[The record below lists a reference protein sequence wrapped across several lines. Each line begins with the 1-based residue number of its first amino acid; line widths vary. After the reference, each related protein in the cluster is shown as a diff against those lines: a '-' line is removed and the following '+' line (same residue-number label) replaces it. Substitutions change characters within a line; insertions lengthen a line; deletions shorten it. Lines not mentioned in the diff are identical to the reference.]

1 MNNKKKLVLVVC
13 GAGTLTSVM
22 ASQGVEEGLKKKGI
36 KDVEIKVG
44 RIDDIER
51 FRDRISVLICTMN
64 IRTEYEFPVIRGT
77 AFITGD
83 EEGQKEIVDR
93 TAAYLTKEKEK

>member
-1 MNNKKKLVLVVC
+1 MKKLVMVVC

-22 ASQGVEEGLKKKGI
+22 ASQGVEEGLKKRGI

-51 FRDRISVLICTMN
+51 FKDQISVLVCTMN
-64 IRTEYEFPVIRGT
+64 LRTEYPFPVIRGT
-77 AFITGD
+77 CFITGD
-83 EEGQKEIVDR
+83 EEGQEDVVNKVAE
-93 TAAYLTKEKEK
+93 YLENN

>member
-1 MNNKKKLVLVVC
+1 MSNKKKLVLVVC

-22 ASQGVEEGLKKKGI
+22 ASQGDEEGLKKKGI

-44 RIDDIER
+44 RIDDIDR
-51 FRDRISVLICTMN
+51 FRDRISVLVCTMN
-64 IRTEYEFPVIRGT
+64 IRTKYEFPVIRGT

-83 EEGQKEIVDR
+83 EEGQQEIIDKVAD
-93 TAAYLTKEKEK
+93 YLTEE

>member
-1 MNNKKKLVLVVC
+1 MSNKKKLVLVVC

-44 RIDDIER
+44 RIDDIDR
-51 FRDRISVLICTMN
+51 FRDRISVLVCTMN
-64 IRTEYEFPVIRGT
+64 IRTKYEFPVIRGT
-77 AFITGD
+77 AFSTGD
-83 EEGQKEIVDR
+83 EAGQQEIIDKVAD
-93 TAAYLTKEKEK
+93 YLTEE

>member
-1 MNNKKKLVLVVC
+1 MKSTKKLVLVVC

-22 ASQGVEEGLKKKGI
+22 ASQGVEEGLRKKGI
-36 KDVEIKVG
+36 KNVEVKVG

-51 FRDRISVLICTMN
+51 FQDRISVLVCTMN
-64 IRTEYEFPVIRGT
+64 LRTKYEFPVIRGT

-83 EEGQKEIVDR
+83 EDGQEEVINKVVECL
-93 TAAYLTKEKEK
+93 AE

>member
-1 MNNKKKLVLVVC
+1 MKNNKKLVLVVC

-51 FRDRISVLICTMN
+51 FRDRISVLVCTMN
-64 IRTEYEFPVIRGT
+64 IRTKYEFPVIRGT

-83 EEGQKEIVDR
+83 EDGQEEIIEKV
-93 TAAYLTKEKEK
+93 AACLSE